1 MCIHI
6 SRPQTAAG
14 CRRPPQ
20 PRGTPGRRDVPDEWP
35 ELLGALVGAIAG
47 ARDGALV
54 AGAVRCLALFV
65 DELGDEQV
73 HQVPPA
79 CHAAALLQCPM
90 RAPC

>member
-1 MCIHI
+1 M
-6 SRPQTAAG
+6 PEVAQGAG
-14 CRRPPQ
+14 GCPKPASCF
-20 PRGTPGRRDVPDEWP
+20 GRRDVPDEWP

-79 CHAAALLQCPM
+79 CRAAALLRCPM